1 MSIAGRSSGGSARCP
16 RCGREH
22 GEPKELLCP
31 ACRAEI
37 VPDASEHRTG
47 ETKTF
52 TVEIGP
58 ILREALVSAG
68 PTEDVDEALLR
79 TLKRRYPDQ
88 ATDLLPAVSRI
99 AEVEAQ
105 RAGVDKRE
113 AMRRLAKGEIGPEL
127 TLRSSGGE
135 LSAGGLA
142 SASHTFAEQTLIR
155 VGDKEYHSL
164 EEVPPHIRHAIE
176 RSRMSRGAEP
186 RRVGL
191 RLGCSSALAALMLVA
206 LVRLLTS

>member
-1 MSIAGRSSGGSARCP
+1 MSIASRGSGGSARCP

-22 GEPKELLCP
+22 AEPNLILCP
-31 ACRAEI
+31 ACRAEMMS
-37 VPDASEHRTG
+37 DAGEHRTG

-58 ILREALVSAG
+58 ILREALASAG
-68 PTEDVDEALLR
+68 PMEDVDEALLR
-79 TLKRRYPDQ
+79 TLKRRCPDQ
-88 ATDLLPAVSRI
+88 ATNLLPAITRI
-99 AEVEAQ
+99 VEVEAG
-105 RAGVDKRE
+105 RSGVDKRE
-113 AMRRLAKGEIGPEL
+113 AMRRLAEGEAGPEV

-142 SASHTFAEQTLIR
+142 SVSHTFSEQTVIR
-155 VGDKEYHSL
+155 AGDKEYHSL
-164 EEVPPHIRHAIE
+164 EEVPPEIRHAIG

-186 RRVGL
+186 RKVGL
-191 RLGCSSALAALMLVA
+191 RLGCSSALAALVFAA